1 MSFKKELAFFL
12 YDNQIIK
19 FGNFML
25 SSGYNSNFYVDVRM
39 LYSYPNQFRKVVHRL
54 LNIINDQIGFENF
67 DCFTAIP
74 TSGLILTS
82 ALAFESMKP
91 LIYVRNDNK
100 SHGTSKSIEGHTFHN
115 MKTVI
120 IDDVIT
126 TGKTIENNVRTL
138 NKNNIIVTDIC
149 TIINRNTSH
158 NEFIK
163 SSKIPIHEVIH
174 INEVFDYLNITD
186 PRFGIGELR

>member
-25 SSGYNSNFYVDVRM
+25 SSGMSSDFYVDIRM

-54 LNIINDQIGFENF
+54 LNIINDQIGLENF

-115 MKTVI
+115 MKTI
-120 IDDVIT
+120 IVDDVIT
-126 TGKTIENNVRTL
+126 TGKTIENNIKAL
-138 NKNNIIVTDIC
+138 NKNNIIITGIY
-149 TIINRNTSH
+149 TIINRSVSD

-163 SSKIPIHEVIH
+163 SSKISTHEVIH
-174 INEVFDYLNITD
+174 INEVFQYLNTTD
-186 PRFGIGELR
+186 PRFNIGKLR